1 MGKECLCV
9 CLCLII
15 GFGIKIENLLGV
27 IGFRLGL
34 IQISALQLI

>member
-1 MGKECLCV
+1 MGEKCLCI

-15 GFGIKIENLLGV
+15 GFGIKIGNLLGV

-34 IQISALQLI
+34 IQTNSIYN